1 MQIRLAQE
9 CASVGLAH
17 GYEVENFGGRT
28 ALEWASAA
36 RGEVYELLDAA
47 LAERSTG
54 ANWRPS
60 MAQDVVKGRP
70 TEILQ
75 MNAFVC
81 DQGALVNVDT
91 PVNEAMVNVVKAI
104 DAGELES
111 GFENVELVLSS
122 AGH

>member
-1 MQIRLAQE
+1 
-9 CASVGLAH
+9 
-17 GYEVENFGGRT
+17 
-28 ALEWASAA
+28 
-36 RGEVYELLDAA
+36 
-47 LAERSTG
+47 
-54 ANWRPS
+54 

-81 DQGALVNVDT
+81 DQGGLVNVDT

-111 GFENVELVLSS
+111 GFDNVELVLSS
-122 AGH
+122 AGY

>member
-1 MQIRLAQE
+1 
-9 CASVGLAH
+9 
-17 GYEVENFGGRT
+17 
-28 ALEWASAA
+28 
-36 RGEVYELLDAA
+36 
-47 LAERSTG
+47 
-54 ANWRPS
+54 
-60 MAQDVVKGRP
+60 
-70 TEILQ
+70 

-81 DQGALVNVDT
+81 DQGGLVNVDT